1 MFIRRKFINII
12 NILITLWVIV
22 LKYIMLAKGVFMKIF
37 KPKGFL
43 AITYLIYAIFA
54 LLSGIVL
61 IIIYII
67 NYNKIYYLDI
77 CVFVLG
83 EILILFAIYKFISFI
98 STKIIFKEDVAI
110 VKGQPIIYRKRI
122 QHSCTIDLKN
132 INKITDS
139 CDTLNSLNK
148 KYSPPILMI
157 EWRDFIVIHMNNG
170 DIYRIW
176 TDCYSSKQIN
186 QIINLLKKYIN

>member
-12 NILITLWVIV
+12 NILITLWVIA
-22 LKYIMLAKGVFMKIF
+22 LKYIMLAKGAFMKIF
-37 KPKGFL
+37 KPKGFD
-43 AITYLIYAIFA
+43 AITYLIFAILA

-61 IIIYII
+61 LIIYII
-67 NYNKIYYLDI
+67 NYNKIFYLDI
-77 CVFVLG
+77 CVLVFFEVLV
-83 EILILFAIYKFISFI
+83 LFAIYKLISLI

-139 CDTLNSLNK
+139 VDDLNSLGE
-148 KYSPPILMI
+148 KYTLPIRHMF
-157 EWRDFIVIHMNNG
+157 ENFIVIHMNNG

-186 QIINLLKKYIN
+186 QIINLLKTYIN

>member
-1 MFIRRKFINII
+1 
-12 NILITLWVIV
+12 
-22 LKYIMLAKGVFMKIF
+22 MKIF

-54 LLSGIVL
+54 LLLGIITPIIL
-61 IIIYII
+61 IITS
-67 NYNKIYYLDI
+67 NKIYYLDI
-77 CVFVLG
+77 CVLVFFEV
-83 EILILFAIYKFISFI
+83 LILFAIYKFISFI
-98 STKIIFKEDVAI
+98 STKIIFKEDVVI
-110 VKGQPIIYRKRI
+110 IKGQPIIYRKRI

-170 DIYRIW
+170 EIYRIW

-186 QIINLLKKYIN
+186 QIINFLKKYVN

>member
-1 MFIRRKFINII
+1 
-12 NILITLWVIV
+12 
-22 LKYIMLAKGVFMKIF
+22 MKIF

-67 NYNKIYYLDI
+67 NYNKICYLDI

-186 QIINLLKKYIN
+186 QIISLLKKYVN

>member
-1 MFIRRKFINII
+1 
-12 NILITLWVIV
+12 
-22 LKYIMLAKGVFMKIF
+22 MKIF
-37 KPKGFL
+37 KPKGFD
-43 AITYLIYAIFA
+43 AITYLIFAILA

-61 IIIYII
+61 LIIYII

-77 CVFVLG
+77 CVLVFFEVLV
-83 EILILFAIYKFISFI
+83 LFAIYKLISLI

-110 VKGQPIIYRKRI
+110 VKGQPIIY

-148 KYSPPILMI
+148 KYSPPISRKI
-157 EWRDFIVIHMNNG
+157 WQNFIVIHMNNG

-186 QIINLLKKYIN
+186 QIINLLKKYVN

>member
-1 MFIRRKFINII
+1 
-12 NILITLWVIV
+12 
-22 LKYIMLAKGVFMKIF
+22 MKIF

-43 AITYLIYAIFA
+43 AIIYLIYAIFA

-61 IIIYII
+61 LIIYII
-67 NYNKIYYLDI
+67 NYNKIYYLYI

-83 EILILFAIYKFISFI
+83 EILVLFAIYKFISFI

-148 KYSPPILMI
+148 KYSPPISRKI
-157 EWRDFIVIHMNNG
+157 WQNFIVIHMKNG

-186 QIINLLKKYIN
+186 QIINLLKKYVN

>member
-1 MFIRRKFINII
+1 
-12 NILITLWVIV
+12 
-22 LKYIMLAKGVFMKIF
+22 MKIF

-43 AITYLIYAIFA
+43 AIIYLIYAIFA

-61 IIIYII
+61 LIIYII
-67 NYNKIYYLDI
+67 NYNKIYYLYI

-83 EILILFAIYKFISFI
+83 EILVLFAIYKFISFI

-186 QIINLLKKYIN
+186 QIINLLKKYVN

>member
-1 MFIRRKFINII
+1 
-12 NILITLWVIV
+12 
-22 LKYIMLAKGVFMKIF
+22 MKIF
-37 KPKGFL
+37 RPKGFL
-43 AITYLIYAIFA
+43 AIIYLIYAIFA
-54 LLSGIVL
+54 LLLGIITPIIL
-61 IIIYII
+61 IITS
-67 NYNKIYYLDI
+67 NKIYYLDI

-186 QIINLLKKYIN
+186 QIINLLKKYVN

>member
-1 MFIRRKFINII
+1 
-12 NILITLWVIV
+12 
-22 LKYIMLAKGVFMKIF
+22 MKIF

-67 NYNKIYYLDI
+67 NYNKIYYLGI

-83 EILILFAIYKFISFI
+83 EILILFAIYKFVSFI

-132 INKITDS
+132 INKITNS

-170 DIYRIW
+170 EIYRIW

-186 QIINLLKKYIN
+186 QIINLLKKYVN

>member
-1 MFIRRKFINII
+1 
-12 NILITLWVIV
+12 
-22 LKYIMLAKGVFMKIF
+22 MKIF
-37 KPKGFL
+37 KPKGFD
-43 AITYLIYAIFA
+43 AITYLIFAILA
-54 LLSGIVL
+54 LLLGIITPIIL
-61 IIIYII
+61 IITS
-67 NYNKIYYLDI
+67 NKIYYLDI
-77 CVFVLG
+77 CVLVFFEV
-83 EILILFAIYKFISFI
+83 LILFAIYKFISFI
-98 STKIIFKEDVAI
+98 STKIIFKEGVAI

-148 KYSPPILMI
+148 KYSPPISRKI
-157 EWRDFIVIHMNNG
+157 WQNFIVIHMNNG

-186 QIINLLKKYIN
+186 QIISLLKKYVN

>member
-1 MFIRRKFINII
+1 
-12 NILITLWVIV
+12 
-22 LKYIMLAKGVFMKIF
+22 MKIF

-83 EILILFAIYKFISFI
+83 EILILFAIYKFISLI

-170 DIYRIW
+170 EIYRIW

-186 QIINLLKKYIN
+186 QIINLLKKYVN

>member
-1 MFIRRKFINII
+1 
-12 NILITLWVIV
+12 
-22 LKYIMLAKGVFMKIF
+22 MKIF

-54 LLSGIVL
+54 LLLGIITPIIL
-61 IIIYII
+61 IITS
-67 NYNKIYYLDI
+67 NKIYYLDI
-77 CVFVLG
+77 CVLVFFEV
-83 EILILFAIYKFISFI
+83 LILFAIYKFISFI
-98 STKIIFKEDVAI
+98 STKIIFKEGVAI

-170 DIYRIW
+170 DVYRIW

-186 QIINLLKKYIN
+186 QIISLLKKYVN

>member
-1 MFIRRKFINII
+1 
-12 NILITLWVIV
+12 
-22 LKYIMLAKGVFMKIF
+22 MKIF

-43 AITYLIYAIFA
+43 AIIYLIYAI
-54 LLSGIVL
+54 LLGIITPIIL
-61 IIIYII
+61 IITS
-67 NYNKIYYLDI
+67 NKIYYLDI
-77 CVFVLG
+77 CVLVFFEV
-83 EILILFAIYKFISFI
+83 LILFAIYKFISFI

-186 QIINLLKKYIN
+186 QIINLLKKYVN

>member
-1 MFIRRKFINII
+1 MFIRRKFINSI

>member
-1 MFIRRKFINII
+1 MFIRRKFINTI

-186 QIINLLKKYIN
+186 QIINLLKTYIN